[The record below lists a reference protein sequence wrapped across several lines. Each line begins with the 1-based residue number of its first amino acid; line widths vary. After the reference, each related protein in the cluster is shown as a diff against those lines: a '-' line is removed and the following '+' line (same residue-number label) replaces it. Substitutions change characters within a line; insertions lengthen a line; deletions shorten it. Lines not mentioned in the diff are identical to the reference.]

1 MLFYALT
8 FYGFATLMVVSS
20 LLMILS
26 SNAVHSVLY
35 LVFAFLNSAGIYILL
50 GAEFISLST
59 VIVYIGAVAVLF
71 LFVVMTMETNSPSPI
86 RSLKG
91 YKFVLGIAGA
101 VFLAE
106 LLAMAFLW
114 KVKPSIS
121 VLLGLEQKVENTRA
135 IGAVLYT
142 DYALIFQAS
151 AIILL
156 VAMVG
161 AIVLTFKQGGKKHA
175 RRQNSTDQI
184 NRDPKKILRM
194 VSKKQWE
201 GI

>member
-8 FYGFATLMVVSS
+8 FYGFATLMIVSS

-35 LVFAFLNSAGIYILL
+35 LIFAFLNSAGIYILL

-71 LFVVMTMETNSPSPI
+71 LFVVMTMETNSPSPL

-91 YKFVLGIAGA
+91 YKFVLGIAGS

-106 LLAMAFLW
+106 LLVMAFMW
-114 KVKPSIS
+114 KIKSRTGG
-121 VLLGLEQKVENTRA
+121 LLGIEPKVENTKA

-142 DYALIFQAS
+142 DYAVVFQAS

-161 AIVLTFKQGGKKHA
+161 AIVLTFREGGKRHA

-194 VSKKQWE
+194 VSKKQGE